1 MYEAETEFLKT
12 QESTP
17 LVWFRHIDDVFFIW
31 AHGKEHL
38 ETFLQ
43 ELNNFNCDLKF
54 TYESNEKEIS
64 FLDLTV

>member
-12 QESTP
+12 QESMP

-54 TYESNEKEIS
+54 TYE
-64 FLDLTV
+64 